1 MRLYSITPPS
11 SKVQYKQAQM
21 LTAHL

>member
-11 SKVQYKQAQM
+11 SKMQYKQAQM